1 MNLTIKLGLGAS
13 LLFGLPAFLAAAAPV
28 EKIHNS
34 KVRVVEQTLAP
45 GEALSL
51 PPENPGVVVYF
62 DDGSVETTP
71 ADAAPRLEAVKR
83 GQAIFEPAGSGALK
97 NAGSSDLHLVW
108 TEYLGAGNS
117 EMWGR
122 TGLAPHYTLLF
133 ENQYGRVYD
142 IRIPAQSYEPL
153 HTHHDR
159 VVVSLSGAQL
169 EHIMQDGRKEKSS
182 LKTGDIVWRL
192 AATHVGHNLGQTD
205 LWVIAIE
212 PK

>member
-1 MNLTIKLGLGAS
+1 MSKLSLGAALLLGL
-13 LLFGLPAFLAAAAPV
+13 PVFLAAAPI
-28 EKIHNS
+28 EKILNP

-45 GEALSL
+45 GEALPL
-51 PPENPGVVVYF
+51 PSDKPGVVVYF
-62 DDGSVETTP
+62 DDGSVETTRG
-71 ADAAPRLEAVKR
+71 DGAPRMEAVKR
-83 GQAIFEPAGSGALK
+83 GEAVFESAGPGALK
-97 NAGSSDLHLVW
+97 NSGSSDLRVVW
-108 TEYLGAGNS
+108 TQYLGAGTS
-117 EMWGR
+117 ETWGR

-159 VVVSLSGAQL
+159 VVVCLSGAQL
-169 EHIMQDGRKEKSS
+169 EHIMLDGRKEVSS
-182 LKTGDIVWRL
+182 LKTDEVVWRL
-192 AATHVGHNLGQTD
+192 AATHVGHNLGLTD